1 MSPEDVFDQ
10 YHEAVFRFLYRL
22 TRCTE
27 TAEDL
32 TQDCFLAYL
41 RTPRRFDSTRGTLRN
56 FLFAIARNLAL
67 KHYRD
72 LRLEVPLDEEQ
83 WEPAEPAGIQIEL
96 SLAVEAAV
104 ASLPLLQQEAVIL
117 FEYEG
122 ATLAEIAAIVGA
134 EVGTVKSRLH
144 RARETLKRSLA
155 PHSNSGDRHE
165 IA

>member
-41 RTPRRFDSTRGTLRN
+41 RTPRRFDSTRGTLKT

-83 WEPAEPAGIQIEL
+83 WQPAEPAGIQIEL

-122 ATLAEIAAIVGA
+122 ATLAEIAAIVDA

-155 PHSNSGDRHE
+155 PYNNSGDRHE